1 MRSYNKI
8 LFIAVIVLLL
18 VNIALLIFMWKGK
31 QSDQTRRQPAANG
44 PFETMAS
51 ELNMTEQQKTQYKS
65 LRDQHFSNIRP
76 LLDSI
81 REVRKYF
88 LKLMQRANAN
98 DSDLASYSHRIAE
111 KQAVIDRMTLDH
123 FRKVRALFSGDQQ
136 KKFDDFIQKMM
147 LRRRD
152 TTNRR

>member
-1 MRSYNKI
+1 MRSNNKI
-8 LFIAVIVLLL
+8 LAIAVIVLLL
-18 VNIALLIFMWKGK
+18 INVVLLLFMWKGK
-31 QSDQTRRQPAANG
+31 HPENSQRQSPQNSAV
-44 PFETMAS
+44 ETMAR
-51 ELNMTEQQKTQYKS
+51 ELNMTDSQKTVYQK
-65 LRDQHFSNIRP
+65 LRDEHLASVRP
-76 LLDSI
+76 LFDSI
-81 REVRKYF
+81 REARKDF
-88 LKLMQRANAN
+88 LKMMQSPGVN
-98 DSDLASYSHRIAE
+98 DSDLNNYSHRIAE